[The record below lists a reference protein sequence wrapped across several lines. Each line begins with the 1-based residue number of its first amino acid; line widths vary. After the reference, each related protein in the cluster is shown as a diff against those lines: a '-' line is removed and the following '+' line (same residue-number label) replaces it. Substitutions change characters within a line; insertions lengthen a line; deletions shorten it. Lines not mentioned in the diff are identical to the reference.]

1 MKRPDLVVAQR
12 LLLEHGILPG
22 DYLKRP
28 PGERVLIR
36 ALLIDHRRRKE
47 GEICGQK
54 HRRQYCVFGNG

>member
-12 LLLEHGILPG
+12 LLLELGILPG

-47 GEICGQK
+47 GEI
-54 HRRQYCVFGNG
+54 

>member
-12 LLLEHGILPG
+12 LLEYGILPG

-47 GEICGQK
+47 GEI
-54 HRRQYCVFGNG
+54 

>member
-36 ALLIDHRRRKE
+36 AMLIDHRRRKE
-47 GEICGQK
+47 GEI
-54 HRRQYCVFGNG
+54 